1 VSREGQWSCKGS
13 EAQLLWGAAEGTGIV
28 QSGEEEAQGR
38 PYYSLQSPESRMWQG
53 GGQPLLPHNSDRMRG
68 NGSKLCLG
76 RFVVDIRKIFFSEG
90 VVRQ

>member
-68 NGSKLCLG
+68 NGFKQHQG
-76 RFVVDIRKIFFSEG
+76 RFRLDIRKNFFKREI
-90 VVRQ
+90 RH